1 MSNDYSM
8 LDVMAAERKPS
19 SVSGTLHVDLV
30 SELGCE
36 KMRPKVW
43 FLSPGDEMS
52 FHRQIDQEELY
63 YVLDGPGRM
72 KIGADEEIMDV
83 PEGTA
88 VRVPTETPRQI
99 YNDTDDE
106 HVWLV
111 VGAPSTEDD
120 GRPAFDDED
129 A

>member
-1 MSNDYSM
+1 MSNDYDMIS
-8 LDVMAAERKPS
+8 VTEAERKPS
-19 SVSGTLHVDLV
+19 KVSGTPHVDLV

-52 FHRQIDQEELY
+52 FHRQEEQEELY
-63 YVLDGPGRM
+63 YALEGPGRM
-72 KIGADEEIMDV
+72 KLGADEEIHDI

-88 VRVPTETPRQI
+88 VRVSPDTPRQI
-99 YNDTDDE
+99 LNDTEGE

-111 VGAPSTEDD
+111 IGAPPTEGD
-120 GRPAFDDED
+120 GLPAFD
-129 A
+129 

>member
-1 MSNDYSM
+1 MAEDYSE
-8 LDVMAAERKPS
+8 VVIAEAERKPS
-19 SVSGTLHVDLV
+19 TVSGTLHVDLV

-36 KMRPKVW
+36 EMRPKVW

-52 FHRQIDQEELY
+52 FHRQTDQEEFY

-72 KIGADEEIMDV
+72 KIGADGDIRDV

-88 VRVPTETPRQI
+88 LRVPPETPRQI
-99 YNDTDDE
+99 LNDTDDE

-111 VGAPSTEDD
+111 VGAPPSEDD
-120 GRPAFDDED
+120 GRPAFDE
-129 A
+129 